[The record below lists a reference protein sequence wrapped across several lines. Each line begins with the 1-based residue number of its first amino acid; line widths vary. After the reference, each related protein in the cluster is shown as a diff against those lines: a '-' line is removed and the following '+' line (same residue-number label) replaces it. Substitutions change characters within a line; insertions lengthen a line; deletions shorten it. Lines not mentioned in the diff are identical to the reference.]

1 MLLAERRGLTIQRG
15 ASGRKPGSAN
25 GGTLPPT
32 KRAGPQDPLLPD
44 TVDNRKSDFF
54 EIART

>member
-1 MLLAERRGLTIQRG
+1 MLLAERRGLTFQRG
-15 ASGRKPGSAN
+15 ASGRQAGQRERGHPAAD
-25 GGTLPPT
+25 